1 MGILII
7 RWRIHPIW
15 MGSNFCSRS
24 LKHVSKW
31 LRWDSSRLP
40 HRFCLWISDQIFHN
54 VCPIFSVPVFCP
66 QKAWMSLILR
76 VRGPTKP
83 RRFFC
88 LYSAFRTA
96 FSDWDEI
103 DFGVP
108 FFFSCQTQSLS
119 PRFPSGSGEKREQRG
134 FLIALLS
141 STSARHIHQLVFP
154 SSEKGLEST
163 AAGFYFIIL
172 GHRGDSLVGRA
183 TSGKGMVME
192 DKGMRQGDWCLCVH
206 VWSCVCVCV
215 CVCLWERGSYMCVS
229 WGEDDWRGPQS
240 LWGVCDWEGNGELG
254 LGEYDVEVEE
264 GEKDEL
270 EDGRAERR

>member
-15 MGSNFCSRS
+15 MGSNFCSSS

-54 VCPIFSVPVFCP
+54 ACPIFSVPVFCP

-119 PRFPSGSGEKREQRG
+119 PRFPSGSGEKREQRI
-134 FLIALLS
+134 FNCSPLIHICPPHS
-141 STSARHIHQLVFP
+141 SARLPLFRKGAGEYGGGVLFYYFGAQGGFSRGTGHI
-154 SSEKGLEST
+154 
-163 AAGFYFIIL
+163 
-172 GHRGDSLVGRA
+172 
-183 TSGKGMVME
+183 
-192 DKGMRQGDWCLCVH
+192 
-206 VWSCVCVCV
+206 
-215 CVCLWERGSYMCVS
+215 WER
-229 WGEDDWRGPQS
+229 
-240 LWGVCDWEGNGELG
+240 NG
-254 LGEYDVEVEE
+254 
-264 GEKDEL
+264 
-270 EDGRAERR
+270 DGG

>member
-1 MGILII
+1 MFQ
-7 RWRIHPIW
+7 
-15 MGSNFCSRS
+15 SD
-24 LKHVSKW
+24 
-31 LRWDSSRLP
+31 WDKIP
-40 HRFCLWISDQIFHN
+40 PD
-54 VCPIFSVPVFCP
+54 CPIGFASEFQIRYSIMCAPFFPCQCFVLRR
-66 QKAWMSLILR
+66 AWMSLILR

-83 RRFFC
+83 QWFFC

-108 FFFSCQTQSLS
+108 FFFFSCQTQSLS
-119 PRFPSGSGEKREQRG
+119 PRFPSGSGEKREQRR

-154 SSEKGLEST
+154 SSEKGLESM

-172 GHRGDSLVGRA
+172 GHRGDSLMGRA

-206 VWSCVCVCV
+206 VWSCLCSFVCVCV
-215 CVCLWERGSYMCVS
+215 CVCEREALICVS
-229 WGEDDWRGPQS
+229 HGGRTTGEGLKASGESVIGR
-240 LWGVCDWEGNGELG
+240 EMGNWDSGSMM
-254 LGEYDVEVEE
+254 
-264 GEKDEL
+264 
-270 EDGRAERR
+270 